1 MEALEPR
8 IVLSGVPELIDL
20 NAYGASS
27 PSDFVQVGDIAFFV
41 ADDGV
46 YGRELWKTDGTAAGT
61 VLVKDIATGST
72 YQSYS
77 GYVPNSSQPTEL
89 TEVGGT
95 LFFIADDGVNGQE
108 LWKSD
113 GTTAGTAL
121 VKDLQAGSTWDGNTY
136 SYLPNSSDP
145 QQLTEVNG
153 QLFFSGDD
161 GVNGRELWKTDG
173 TSGGTVMVKDIAEGT
188 YWDYDTYSYV
198 PSSSDPA
205 DFVNINGMLFFSAY
219 NFDDGSGRELW
230 KSDGTSAGTVL
241 VKDIFPGTYPYY
253 YNGNFWADY
262 PNDSYP
268 TKLTAV
274 GGTLFFVA
282 DDGANGQE
290 LWKSDGT
297 SAGTVLVKDIYTG
310 TTYQS
315 GNGYVPNASSPQ
327 ELIEV
332 DGKLLFIA
340 NDGVHGEELWKSDG
354 TSGGTALVKD
364 IETGSAGYLS
374 NYPGFTELDGTL
386 FFSANDGVYGKELWK
401 SDGTEAGTVL
411 VKDIDTGID
420 TYDGQPN
427 NSFPFHMGT
436 VDSVLYFSA
445 YTETY
450 GRELWKSDGTAE
462 GTVLVDDSVP
472 GTDGLWPENITGV
485 NGALV
490 FTGDSDGFS
499 SELWVLQP
507 EGESTHDTARLT
519 VSVNGQPVAIPGN
532 VGVYSD
538 GSTAL
543 AFTSD
548 STGEV
553 SIDPASTVTLG
564 DFFDTWRTNAGLAG
578 DNPDAVLGA
587 DQLLDNLADA
597 TSTVQ
602 MFVNGYVSTEFGD
615 YVIQDGD
622 EIVLVYGDNPV
633 VSLNTNFGPIVFELF
648 QEETPITID
657 NFLNYV
663 NDGDYVSTFFHRSVS
678 GFVVQGG
685 GFTTDYTTYYDTSYF
700 YELPTDAPIANESLL
715 SNTRGTLAMARTAEL
730 DSATSQFYVNLAD
743 NSSLDASY
751 EGAYDGYTVFGQVF
765 DMTTVDEIA
774 AFPVDYS
781 NPSPYGEL
789 PISTTNQ
796 LVVVQSVEGQG
807 EITGV
812 KFLDADADGVF
823 DAGETTIS
831 GVTVYLDTNNN
842 GVFDSGEVSTTTD
855 ANGQYLIQV
864 AAGTYTVRADVSAGR
879 FTTVPSG
886 GSYAVTVEIGRENAN
901 TDFGEAAISAPTSV
915 DLLAAADTGVA
926 DDDDLTNFNNASTAT
941 VLQFQVSGVLDGAE
955 VRIFRDGVQIGAAVA
970 SGGVASVATDGT
982 TSFADGAYS
991 ITATQ
996 VLNGGE
1002 SSASTPLVITIDTVP
1017 PAAIASPAPDV
1028 AQAEQTYTFDAD
1040 SPDEGQSGVTYSLGD
1055 EPTGMTI
1062 DSATGLVSWAPAAE
1076 QVVPQT
1082 FSIRVT
1088 DEAGNV
1094 TSQTVDLTVL
1104 GVIPAYPE
1112 EYSTDEDV
1120 PLTLDAASGVLANDG
1135 DENSGAL
1142 SAAIVDQP
1150 ANGSVTLNSDGSFT
1164 YTPNANFF
1172 GGDSFTYVASDQS
1185 DDSNVAKVA
1194 INVAGVNDPVTPLA
1208 DSYTATEDTTLS
1220 IAAASGVL
1228 ANDTD
1233 PDGDTLTATI
1243 GTQPVSGSV
1252 SLAAD
1257 GSFTY
1262 APNANFSGTDSF
1274 TYTVS
1279 DGTTV
1284 SDPVTVT
1291 INVTEV
1297 NDPPSTVIDSYSVNE
1312 DSVLTIAASSGVLAN
1327 DSDPDS
1333 TLTAVLS
1340 TQPTNGSVNLNN
1352 DGSFTYTPNA
1362 DYNGTDTFAYI
1373 ASDGVSSSSATAVT
1387 VTVNNQADPPTAT
1400 DDSFNAPNDGTVQ
1413 AMDVLANDT
1422 SDPDPAQTLSIVS
1435 ATQGTAGGIVTFNAD
1450 SISYTAPVG
1459 FTGTDTFTYTI
1470 QDTDGLTDTATASVT
1485 VSEASSNSLSGY
1497 VYVDADGDG
1506 VRDAD
1511 EMGVPGALITLTD
1524 TSTSGE
1530 AINRSMITLSS
1541 GLYTFDE
1548 LPSGN
1553 YQLTERQP
1561 ASLSDGIDSTTIP
1574 NATTGND
1581 TISNIVLSGG
1591 QGFTENNF
1599 GEANLMSEY
1608 TSVVWRFASTS
1619 REQAFRETVA
1629 YAEEMAGDS
1638 SLAASIRDGGTD
1650 VPDEINSA
1658 PIALGDSYTV
1668 NENGVLSVS
1677 AASGVL
1683 ANDTDVD
1690 GDLLTAAIV
1699 SNPSNGSVIL
1709 ASDGSF
1715 TYTPNAD
1722 FAGTDSF
1729 TYQASDSQAMSS
1741 TTTVTITVTPVDS
1754 NDFTPVAYA
1763 DEYSVSEDETLS
1775 IASSSSGVLA
1785 NDTDADGDTL
1795 TAQSVSSPSNGT
1807 LTLNT
1812 DGSFTYTPNPDFS
1825 GTDSFTY
1832 QASDGTFSSST
1843 TTVTITVNPMTDVP
1857 TATGES
1863 YAVGEDQTL
1872 SVTAANGV
1880 LTNDSDADGNT
1891 LSALLISSPANGTLA
1906 LNTDGSFTYTP
1917 ASDFNGTD
1925 SFTYQASDGT
1935 YSSNVVT
1942 VTIDVVQQNTFTVDE
1957 NSAEGTV
1964 VGQLT
1969 PEGELGDT
1977 LIYEIDDPAL
1987 ADELKLAAD
1996 DHLSGDPAAPVVLI
2010 EYLDFQCP
2018 PCQTQHTFVKELAQD
2033 LAGDLLVVRRH
2044 LPLTN
2049 IHANAFAAAIASEAA
2064 GRQGMFDEM
2073 ADLLFTNQPE
2083 WETAADP
2090 TSLFETY
2097 ATQLALDLDQFR
2109 DDTADPEIE
2118 ARVTRDMDRATTL
2131 GVPGTPTFY
2140 LNGQQITNPT
2150 TDDDFADLIEAELDA
2165 QDDVLVIDRRTGEII
2180 VPSSAVL
2187 DFETNPTHTLNVNVT
2202 NVDGVTESLFVTIHL
2217 NNQAEG
2223 EGEASS
2229 EDLSDQVFGE
2239 EDDWLSV

>member
-1 MEALEPR
+1 MHNPRTKRQTRRRRHDSKTPKRLRRRLLLEALEPR

-20 NAYGASS
+20 NASGASS
-27 PSDFVQVGDIAFFV
+27 PSEFVQVGNVAFFV

-46 YGRELWKTDGTAAGT
+46 YGRELWKTDGTVQGT
-61 VLVKDIATGST
+61 VLVKDIRPGLEPSNP
-72 YQSYS
+72 S
-77 GYVPNSSQPTEL
+77 NL
-89 TEVGGT
+89 TDVNGT
-95 LFFIADDGVNGQE
+95 LFFTADDGTNGVE
-108 LWKSD
+108 LWRSD
-113 GTTAGTAL
+113 GTTAGTVL
-121 VKDLQAGSTWDGNTY
+121 VKDLQAGSTWDSNTY
-136 SYLPNSSDP
+136 TYLPNSSDP
-145 QQLTEVNG
+145 QHLTEVSG

-161 GVNGRELWKTDG
+161 GVNGRELWQTDG
-173 TSGGTVMVKDIAEGT
+173 TSGGTLMVKDIATGT
-188 YWDYDTYSYV
+188 YFDYDTYSYV
-198 PSSSDPA
+198 PSRSDPA
-205 DFVNINGMLFFSAY
+205 DFVNVNGMLFFSAY

-262 PNDSYP
+262 PNGSYP
-268 TKLTAV
+268 TKMTAV
-274 GGTLFFVA
+274 DGTLFFVA
-282 DDGANGQE
+282 DDGTNGQE

-297 SAGTVLVKDIYTG
+297 SAGTILVKDIYTG
-310 TTYQS
+310 TSYQS
-315 GNGYVPNASSPQ
+315 GYGYAPNSSSPQ

-354 TSGGTALVKD
+354 TSGGTALLKD

-436 VDSVLYFSA
+436 VDGVLYFSA
-445 YTETY
+445 YTDTY

-462 GTVLVDDSVP
+462 GTVLIDDSVP
-472 GTDGLWPENITGV
+472 GTDGLWPENLTAV

-490 FTGDSDGFS
+490 FAGDYDGFN
-499 SELWVLQP
+499 SELWVLPP

-519 VSVNGQPVAIPGN
+519 ISVNSQPLAIPGN

-543 AFTSD
+543 AFTTD
-548 STGEV
+548 GTGEV

-587 DQLLDNLADA
+587 EQLLDNLTDS

-602 MFVNGYVSTEFGD
+602 MFVNGYISTEFGD

-648 QEETPITID
+648 EEETRITVD

-663 NDGDYVSTFFHRSVS
+663 NDGDYVSTFFHRSVP

-886 GSYAVTVEIGRENAN
+886 GSYAVTVEIGRENTD
-901 TDFGEAAISAPTSV
+901 TDFGEAAISAPTGV
-915 DLLAAADTGVA
+915 DLLAVADSGAA

-955 VRIFRDGVQIGAAVA
+955 VHIFRDGVQIGAAVA
-970 SGGVASVATDGT
+970 SGGVATVATDGT
-982 TSFADGAYS
+982 TSFADGACN

-1028 AQAEQTYTFDAD
+1028 AQADQTYTFDAD
-1040 SPDEGQSGVTYSLGD
+1040 SPDEGQAGVTYSLAD

-1062 DSATGLVSWAPAAE
+1062 DSATGVVSWAPTAG

-1082 FSIRVT
+1082 FAIRVT

-1104 GVIPAYPE
+1104 GVIPAYPD

-1120 PLTLDAASGVLANDG
+1120 PLTVDAASGILANDG
-1135 DENSGAL
+1135 DENSGTL

-1150 ANGSVTLNSDGSFT
+1150 TNGSVTLNTDGSFT
-1164 YTPNANFF
+1164 YTPNTNFF
-1172 GGDSFTYVASDQS
+1172 GEDSFTYVASDQS
-1185 DDSNVAKVA
+1185 DDSNVAKVT
-1194 INVAGVNDPVTPLA
+1194 INVAGKNDPVTPLA
-1208 DSYTATEDTTLS
+1208 DSYTATEDTALS

-1243 GTQPVSGSV
+1243 GTQPVGGSV

-1262 APNANFSGTDSF
+1262 TPNANFSGTDSF
-1274 TYTVS
+1274 THTVS
-1279 DGTTV
+1279 DGTSV

-1291 INVTEV
+1291 INFTEV
-1297 NDPPSTVIDSYSVNE
+1297 NDPPSTVVDSYSVNE
-1312 DSVLTIAASSGVLAN
+1312 DSQLTMAASSGVLAN

-1333 TLTAVLS
+1333 TLTAAIS
-1340 TQPTNGSVNLNN
+1340 TQPANGAVTLNS

-1362 DYNGTDTFAYI
+1362 NYTGTDTFAYI

-1400 DDSFNAPNDGTVQ
+1400 DDSFNAPSDGTVQ
-1413 AMDVLANDT
+1413 TLDVRANDT

-1435 ATQGTAGGIVTFNAD
+1435 VTQGTAGGIVTFNAD

-1470 QDTDGLTDTATASVT
+1470 QDTDGLTDTATVSVT

-1511 EMGVPGALITLTD
+1511 ETGVPGALITLIG

-1530 AINRSMITLSS
+1530 AINRPMITPNS
-1541 GLYTFDE
+1541 GLYIFDE

-1599 GEANLMSEY
+1599 GESNLMSEY

-1619 REQAFRETVA
+1619 REEAFRETVA

-1658 PIALGDSYTV
+1658 PTASGDTYTV
-1668 NENGVLSVS
+1668 DENGVLSIS

-1683 ANDTDVD
+1683 ANDTDAD
-1690 GDLLTAAIV
+1690 GDPLTATVV
-1699 SNPSNGSVIL
+1699 SNPTNGSL
-1709 ASDGSF
+1709 TLSADGSF

-1722 FAGTDSF
+1722 FAGTASF
-1729 TYQASDSQAMSS
+1729 TYQATDGEAMSS
-1741 TTTVTITVTPVDS
+1741 ATMVTITVTPVDS

-1775 IASSSSGVLA
+1775 IASSSGVLA
-1785 NDTDADGDTL
+1785 NDTDADGDAL
-1795 TAQSVSSPSNGT
+1795 TAQTVSSPSNGT
-1807 LTLNT
+1807 LALNT

-1857 TATGES
+1857 TANGES
-1863 YAVGEDQTL
+1863 YTVGEDQTL
-1872 SVTAANGV
+1872 SVSAANGV
-1880 LTNDSDADGNT
+1880 LINDSDADGNT
-1891 LSALLISSPANGTLA
+1891 LSALLINSPANGTLA
-1906 LNTDGSFTYTP
+1906 LNADGSFTYTP
-1917 ASDFNGTD
+1917 TSDFNSTD
-1925 SFTYQASDGT
+1925 FFTYQASDGT
-1935 YSSNVVT
+1935 FSSNVVT
-1942 VTIDVVQQNTFTVDE
+1942 VTISVNPVNDAPVATGDEYSVDE
-1957 NSAEGTV
+1957 DTVLATDAVFGLLSNDSDPEGDALAALLVDSPDNGTLTLNADGSFAYTPNADFNGVDSFSYVANDGLIESNIGTV
-1964 VGQLT
+1964 VVNVVPT
-1969 PEGELGDT
+1969 
-1977 LIYEIDDPAL
+1977 DDPAL
-1987 ADELKLAAD
+1987 IVLPTEFTDSNNVAQRIVGQTIDFTVTLEDVD
-1996 DHLSGDPAAPVVLI
+1996 DSDYVFQLDLESSGIPDGEAVP
-2010 EYLDFQCP
+2010 
-2018 PCQTQHTFVKELAQD
+2018 T
-2033 LAGDLLVVRRH
+2033 
-2044 LPLTN
+2044 
-2049 IHANAFAAAIASEAA
+2049 IASDT
-2064 GRQGMFDEM
+2064 GRF
-2073 ADLLFTNQPE
+2073 LWT
-2083 WETAADP
+2083 
-2090 TSLFETY
+2090 
-2097 ATQLALDLDQFR
+2097 
-2109 DDTADPEIE
+2109 
-2118 ARVTRDMDRATTL
+2118 
-2131 GVPGTPTFY
+2131 
-2140 LNGQQITNPT
+2140 
-2150 TDDDFADLIEAELDA
+2150 
-2165 QDDVLVIDRRTGEII
+2165 
-2180 VPSSAVL
+2180 PSSSGR
-2187 DFETNPTHTLNVNVT
+2187 FEIRVIVVNG
-2202 NVDGVTESLFVTIHL
+2202 D
-2217 NNQAEG
+2217 
-2223 EGEASS
+2223 GEANQ
-2229 EDLSDQVFGE
+2229 ETFLVDIMPA
-2239 EDDWLSV
+2239 